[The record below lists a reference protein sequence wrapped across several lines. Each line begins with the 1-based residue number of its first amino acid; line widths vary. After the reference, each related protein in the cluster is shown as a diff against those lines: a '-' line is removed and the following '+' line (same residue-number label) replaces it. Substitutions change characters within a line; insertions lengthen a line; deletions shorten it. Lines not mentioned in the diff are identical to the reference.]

1 MTYIVTNFVYLT
13 IVLSVYSFWV
23 ISKYKK
29 FHLSKVFCFEYLIVI
44 EYLFSMQIEPPNHIA
59 KSYSP
64 IQLHF
69 VND

>member
-1 MTYIVTNFVYLT
+1 MTCIATKFCL
-13 IVLSVYSFWV
+13 LGHRSGQV

-44 EYLFSMQIEPPNHIA
+44 KYLFSMQIEPPKHIA